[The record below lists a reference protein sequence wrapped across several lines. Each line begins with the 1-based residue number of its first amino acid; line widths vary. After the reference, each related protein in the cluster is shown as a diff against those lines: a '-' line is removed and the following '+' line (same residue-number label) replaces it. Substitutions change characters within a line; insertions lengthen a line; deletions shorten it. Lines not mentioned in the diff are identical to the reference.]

1 MALCPGH
8 FLLNVNLNIRW
19 CYNIL
24 CWNYFMLC
32 STSSTCYVFHSEYVR
47 TIPIHLQEV
56 KQNRVFFFSSS
67 FAASKWVC
75 RQKLLGWNWCEYHL
89 ERVRT
94 VSAHFTLPTCAG
106 HHMSRSCK
114 TVLFRLPRE
123 NTRQW
128 LYTFAMTSANYS
140 FVHLG

>member
-8 FLLNVNLNIRW
+8 FLFSINLNVRW

-24 CWNYFMLC
+24 CWNYFRLC
-32 STSSTCYVFHSEYVR
+32 LTRSTCYVFHHIFVR
-47 TIPIHLQEV
+47 TIPPFARGET
-56 KQNRVFFFSSS
+56 KQVFFSS

-75 RQKLLGWNWCEYHL
+75 RRKLLGWNWCEYHL

-106 HHMSRSCK
+106 RHMSRSCK
-114 TVLFRLPRE
+114 TVLFRLPRG

-128 LYTFAMTSANYS
+128 LNTFAMTSANYS
-140 FVHLG
+140 FVHLC